1 MPLGSWVTTELE
13 AKDLG
18 SSSNPAAC
26 ASRVTLHISEPQG
39 SGPGPLG
46 AAGVEMSAGLEKHHG
61 TVQCSLSRR
70 HRGERG
76 APLHRPR
83 SSGRAAHAGCM
94 SIQPS
99 LPVQPK
105 QLARETLAK
114 GESRSEVTEMLQQM
128 KGNICQAA
136 QEINMTSIKLTLKM

>member
-1 MPLGSWVTTELE
+1 MGSLPLVPRGSWVTTELE

-26 ASRVTLHISEPQG
+26 DSRVTLHISEPQG

-46 AAGVEMSAGLEKHHG
+46 AAGVEMSTGLGKRHG

-70 HRGERG
+70 HRGERD
-76 APLHRPR
+76 APLHRSC
-83 SSGRAAHAGCM
+83 SSCSAD
-94 SIQPS
+94 IQPS

-114 GESRSEVTEMLQQM
+114 GESGSEVTEMLEQM
-128 KGNICQAA
+128 KGYLSSSTGNKHG
-136 QEINMTSIKLTLKM
+136 TH